1 MLEFIAIAIL
11 ILSGSLITST
21 MIVLLCLALT
31 EGKNK
36 K

>member
-21 MIVLLCLALT
+21 MIVLLWLALT
-31 EGKNK
+31 ESKNK